1 MDDRSH
7 TTDVA
12 FTPAVRAMQERLG
25 TRAQMAAMA
34 QRRGFRTEITPDLA
48 AFIAQCDSFFLATAT
63 ADGQPYIQH
72 RGGAPG
78 FLEVAGPRCLRFDD
92 LPGNRQFITL
102 GNLAENDR
110 VHLFLIDHETRTRI
124 KIWGRARVLDPEGHR
139 RIEIDVTAWDPNCAQ
154 HIPLR
159 YSEATVRRVTE
170 TLTRRIAELEAALT
184 ERNGQGAQP
193 SAEGEG
199 CRASSRLR

>member
-1 MDDRSH
+1 MEDRSH

-34 QRRGFRTEITPDLA
+34 LRRGFRTEVTPDLA

-63 ADGQPYIQH
+63 ADAQPYIQH
-72 RGGAPG
+72 RGGPQG
-78 FLEVAGPRCLRFDD
+78 FLKVEGTHRLGFDD

-102 GNLAENDR
+102 GNLAANDR

-159 YSEATVRRVTE
+159 YSEASVRRVTE
-170 TLTRRIAELEAALT
+170 TLTRRITELEAALAERDGHGARSST
-184 ERNGQGAQP
+184 EGA
-193 SAEGEG
+193 G
-199 CRASSRLR
+199 CRA